1 MSRRSVLPVLEGV
14 GFRTVGRHV
23 ELLVQ
28 VGGTCRVV
36 DRREIADAGAGFDVL
51 VPRAKFTE
59 GKALWP
65 TTSAATRRQKFN
77 ARKTVVDG
85 ITFDSAKE
93 AARYRDLVLRLR
105 AGEIRDLRLQPTFE
119 LRTAG
124 TAAGV
129 QARTGIFSADFD
141 YVVVATGARVIED
154 AKGGTA
160 TATTAYRL
168 RKRAVEAAYGITI
181 VEV

>member
-1 MSRRSVLPVLEGV
+1 MSRRAVLPGLEGV

-36 DRREIADAGAGFDVL
+36 DRREVADVGAGFDVL
-51 VPRAKFTE
+51 VPQAKFDD

-65 TTSAATRRQKFN
+65 TRPGAQVRRQKFN

-93 AARYRDLVLRLR
+93 AARYQVLVLRLR

-119 LRTAG
+119 IRTAG
-124 TAAGV
+124 TAGV

-141 YVVVATGARVIED
+141 YVDVATGARVIED
-154 AKGGTA
+154 VKGGRA

-168 RKRAVEAAYGITI
+168 RKRAVEAAHGITI
-181 VEV
+181 SEV